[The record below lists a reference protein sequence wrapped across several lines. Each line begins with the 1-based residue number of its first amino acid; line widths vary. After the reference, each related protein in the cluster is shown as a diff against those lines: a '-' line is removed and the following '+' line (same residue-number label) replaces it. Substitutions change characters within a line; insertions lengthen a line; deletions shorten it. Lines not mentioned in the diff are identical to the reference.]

1 MYLSIQKINFLILIL
16 LFIGNKS
23 ISQEKKSSEQDN
35 ALTMLDSL
43 WANPTSFFNR
53 NDENWRMLCENLD
66 QVDLTRLNNISQSIF
81 YGVDAKILN
90 QNEASV
96 GTLGSFSKKANK
108 KKRKEFSKRIR
119 NGFRNYKEYPGHK
132 VVLMEGD
139 YWFEYPI
146 FLEDITDNLMDSEN
160 LAIYSMASGRRLG
173 F

>member
-1 MYLSIQKINFLILIL
+1 MNQSKMYLSIQKINFLILIL

-53 NDENWRMLCENLD
+53 NDENWRMLCKNLD

-90 QNEASV
+90 PKMLFFIYFAI
-96 GTLGSFSKKANK
+96 
-108 KKRKEFSKRIR
+108 RIK
-119 NGFRNYKEYPGHK
+119 G
-132 VVLMEGD
+132 
-139 YWFEYPI
+139 
-146 FLEDITDNLMDSEN
+146 
-160 LAIYSMASGRRLG
+160 
-173 F
+173 